1 MALRLVLAFGG
12 ITAILGLVLLY
23 AGTDAGLWVVLA
35 GFPVAVVVAVLYQ
48 RPLRGHRGRS
58 GSTPAT

>member
-23 AGTDAGLWVVLA
+23 LGTDAGLWVVLA
-35 GFPVAVVVAVLYQ
+35 GFPVAVVLAALSQ
-48 RPLRGHRGRS
+48 RPTRQRDRS
-58 GSTPAT
+58 RSTPAT

>member
-23 AGTDAGLWVVLA
+23 AGMDAGLWVVLA
-35 GFPVAVVVAVLYQ
+35 GFPVAVVLAVLSQ
-48 RPLRGHRGRS
+48 RTLRGQRDRS
-58 GSTPAT
+58 RSTPAT